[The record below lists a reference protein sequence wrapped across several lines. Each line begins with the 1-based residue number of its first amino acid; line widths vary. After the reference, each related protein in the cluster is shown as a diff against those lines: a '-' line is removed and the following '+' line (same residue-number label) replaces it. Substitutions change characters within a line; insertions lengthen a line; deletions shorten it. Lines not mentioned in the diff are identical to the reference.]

1 MTDMGKKHQK
11 YKSVQKDHFQNLN
24 SRHDLRMMREAFPWW
39 SSEDSALSKQGDA
52 GLISGQ
58 GTKIPH
64 AMWSKKK
71 KKKKRMIREK
81 KVSKN

>member
-1 MTDMGKKHQK
+1 
-11 YKSVQKDHFQNLN
+11 
-24 SRHDLRMMREAFPWW
+24 MMREAFPWW

-58 GTKIPH
+58 GSKIPH

-71 KKKKRMIREK
+71 KKNDQGEK
-81 KVSKN
+81 GK